1 MSNLKRIEKR
11 IDIVDLM
18 IYDDLKKR
26 EAKAEKGLRREE
38 SRNM

>member
-11 IDIVDLM
+11 IAIVDLM

-26 EAKAEKGLRREE
+26 EAKAEKGLKIEKRRK
-38 SRNM
+38 